1 MKILPISLL
10 ISLLSISFNG
20 YAVINVNFDR
30 DIQLL
35 AVNGESEGVSFGHRA
50 ELTLEPGENQLLVRT
65 ERIIQMSGKQNKYK
79 SPLMVLKVVGD
90 SGVVNLASA
99 MTIRDESNARE
110 FDRYPSLNVEI
121 TQGDLI
127 ITQDFIPGRS
137 FSFMGDY
144 TKQLR
149 QFNRSGSKAAI
160 NDLSMISPTVHPKS
174 LVKDTPIDIDKL
186 KEIQKIYL
194 ELDEKQ
200 QKSFLSWAVSQ

>member
-50 ELTLEPGENQLLVRT
+50 ELTLEPGEHQLLVRT

-160 NDLSMISPTVHPKS
+160 NDLSMISSTVHPKS